1 LIIII
6 LIDKKDGT
14 PLSTMKLGSD
24 TLDEEQEKA
33 DFFRV
38 DFLWIK
44 IRKQFFF
51 VI

>member
-1 LIIII
+1 M
-6 LIDKKDGT
+6 IDKKDGT

-38 DFLWIK
+38 YFLWIE
-44 IRKQFFF
+44 IRKQNFF